1 MVSNGTEL
9 KKISV
14 VIPAYKVSKHL
25 RDLIPR
31 IGSEIQNI
39 IVVDDFCPEGSGK
52 IAEELAL
59 EDHRISVVF
68 HDRNM
73 GVGGAMKSGY
83 LKALSFDS
91 DVIVK
96 LDGDGQ
102 MNPEDIMKLVEP
114 ILSNSVSYTK
124 GNRFYDV
131 EAITKMPKVRIL
143 GNLVLSFISK
153 LSTGYWMMFDPNNG
167 FTAVNSEML
176 RNIPF
181 NKVDNRFFFES
192 DMLFRLNLLRADVMD
207 VPLPAIYGNEVSN
220 LSVTKVFFEFLYK
233 HNRNFWKRI
242 TYSYFLREFTLASIE
257 FILGTILLTF
267 GVILGLVNFVNSQIQ
282 NTATP
287 TGTLILIA
295 LSVLSGLQFL
305 LGFFSYDIQISPG
318 GRSRNKL

>member
-1 MVSNGTEL
+1 MAGYSTEL
-9 KKISV
+9 KKIAV

-25 RDLIPR
+25 RGIILR
-31 IGSEIQNI
+31 IGPEIQNI

-52 IAEELAL
+52 IAEELAR
-59 EDHRISVVF
+59 EDHRISVIF

-83 LKALSFDS
+83 LKALSFES
-91 DVIVK
+91 DIIVK

-114 ILSNSVSYTK
+114 ILSYSASYTK

-131 EAITKMPKVRIL
+131 EAIIKMPKVRIL
-143 GNLVLSFISK
+143 GNLALSFISK

-167 FTAVNSEML
+167 FTAVNLETL
-176 RNIPF
+176 RKIPL
-181 NKVDNRFFFES
+181 NKVDNRYFFES
-192 DMLFRLNLLRADVMD
+192 DMLFRLNLLRADVID
-207 VPLPAIYGNEVSN
+207 IPLPAIYGNEVSN
-220 LSVTKVFFEFLYK
+220 MSVTKVLFEFMYK

-267 GVILGLVNFVNSQIQ
+267 GVIFGLVNFVNSQIQ

-287 TGTLILIA
+287 TGALILIA
-295 LSVLSGLQFL
+295 LCVLSGLQFL
-305 LGFFSYDIQISPG
+305 LGFFSYDIQMSPNS
-318 GRSRNKL
+318 RSRYKL

>member
-1 MVSNGTEL
+1 MASNSTEL
-9 KKISV
+9 TKISV

-31 IGSEIQNI
+31 IGSEVQNI

-52 IAEELAL
+52 IAEELARK
-59 EDHRISVVF
+59 DARISVIF
-68 HDRNM
+68 HDRNT
-73 GVGGAMKSGY
+73 GVGGAVKSGY
-83 LKALSFDS
+83 VKALSLES

-102 MNPEDIMKLVEP
+102 MNPEDIMKLVDP
-114 ILSNSVSYTK
+114 IVNDSANYTK

-131 EAITKMPKVRIL
+131 EAILQMPKIRII

-167 FTAVNSEML
+167 FTAINARTL
-176 RNIPF
+176 RSIPL
-181 NKVDNRFFFES
+181 NKIDNRYFFES
-192 DMLFRLNLLRADVMD
+192 DMLFRLNLLRAEVVDI
-207 VPLPAIYGNEVSN
+207 PLPAIYGNEVSS
-220 LSVTKVFFEFLYK
+220 LSVTKAFFEFLYK

-257 FILGTILLTF
+257 FILGVALLLF
-267 GVILGLVNFVNSQIQ
+267 GAIFGLANYLNSQIQ

-305 LGFFSYDIQISPG
+305 LGFFSYDIQMSPSS
-318 GRSRNKL
+318 RSRYKL

>member
-1 MVSNGTEL
+1 MASNSTEL
-9 KKISV
+9 TKISV

-31 IGSEIQNI
+31 IGSEVHNI

-52 IAEELAL
+52 IAEELAQK
-59 EDHRISVVF
+59 DARISVIY

-73 GVGGAMKSGY
+73 GVGGAVKSGY
-83 LKALSFDS
+83 LKALSFES
-91 DVIVK
+91 EFIVK

-102 MNPEDIMKLVEP
+102 MNPEDIMKLVDP
-114 ILSNSVSYTK
+114 IVNNSASYTK

-131 EAITKMPKVRIL
+131 EAILQMPKIRII

-167 FTAVNSEML
+167 FTAINARTL
-176 RNIPF
+176 RSIPL
-181 NKVDNRFFFES
+181 NKIDNRYFFES
-192 DMLFRLNLLRADVMD
+192 DMLFRLNLLRAEVVDI
-207 VPLPAIYGNEVSN
+207 PLPAIYGNEVSS
-220 LSVTKVFFEFLYK
+220 LSVTKALFEFLYK

-257 FILGTILLTF
+257 FILGITLLSF
-267 GVILGLVNFVNSQIQ
+267 GAIFGLANYINSQIQ

-305 LGFFSYDIQISPG
+305 LGFFSYDIQMSPSN
-318 GRSRNKL
+318 RSRYKL

>member
-1 MVSNGTEL
+1 MASNSTEL
-9 KKISV
+9 TKISV

-31 IGSEIQNI
+31 IGSEVQNI

-52 IAEELAL
+52 IAEELARK
-59 EDHRISVVF
+59 DARISVIF
-68 HDRNM
+68 HDRNT
-73 GVGGAMKSGY
+73 GVGGAVKSGY
-83 LKALSFDS
+83 VKALSLES

-102 MNPEDIMKLVEP
+102 MNPEDIMKLVDP
-114 ILSNSVSYTK
+114 IVNDSANYTK

-131 EAITKMPKVRIL
+131 EAILQMPKIRII

-167 FTAVNSEML
+167 FTAINARTL
-176 RNIPF
+176 RSIPL
-181 NKVDNRFFFES
+181 NKIDNRYFFES
-192 DMLFRLNLLRADVMD
+192 DMLFRLNLLRAEVVDI
-207 VPLPAIYGNEVSN
+207 PLPAIYGNEVSS
-220 LSVTKVFFEFLYK
+220 LSVTKAFFEFLYK

-257 FILGTILLTF
+257 FILGVALLLF
-267 GVILGLVNFVNSQIQ
+267 GAIFGLANYFNSQIQ

-305 LGFFSYDIQISPG
+305 LGFFSYDIQMSPSS
-318 GRSRNKL
+318 RSRYKL

>member
-1 MVSNGTEL
+1 MTTNGTEPMI
-9 KKISV
+9 ISV

-31 IGSEIQNI
+31 IGSEVKNI
-39 IVVDDFCPEGSGK
+39 IVVDDFCPEGSGR

-59 EDHRISVVF
+59 EDHRISVIF
-68 HDRNM
+68 LDRNT
-73 GVGGAMKSGY
+73 GVGGAVKSGY
-83 LKALSFDS
+83 VKALSLES

-102 MNPEDIMKLVEP
+102 MNPEDIMKLVGP
-114 ILSNSVSYTK
+114 IVHDSVNYTK
-124 GNRFYDV
+124 GNRFNDV
-131 EAITKMPKVRIL
+131 EAIIRMPKVRIM

-153 LSTGYWMMFDPNNG
+153 LSTGYWMIFDPNNG
-167 FTAVNSEML
+167 FTAIESKTL
-176 RNIPF
+176 RSIPL
-181 NKVDNRFFFES
+181 NKVDNRYFFES

-207 VPLPAIYGNEVSN
+207 IPLPAIYGNEVSN
-220 LSVTKVFFEFLYK
+220 LSVTKVLFEFLYK

-257 FILGTILLTF
+257 FVLGIFLLTF
-267 GVILGLVNFVNSQIQ
+267 GVVFGLGNYVNSQIQ
-282 NTATP
+282 NTATA

-305 LGFFSYDIQISPG
+305 LGFFSYDIQVSPST
-318 GRSRNKL
+318 RSRNKL